1 MKFNK
6 HPSIQLVELFKKK
19 PYQGQSP
26 HQAKVIFLSSDANYS
41 EEISNHSFFKLILEY
56 HEDGITFWKKY
67 EIHHPFLHATYPF
80 KKNQGGVPFHK
91 RFTSIGLTSDYAEYV
106 CFLELLD
113 IPTIGSMSKDKKL
126 FLNLINISHL
136 KQIDELIQSNDGKL
150 FLVSK
155 NVIQMMH
162 LLKKKYGVFKWLK
175 PEVDSVGDQIL
186 INSNE
191 VKVIYHFSAS
201 VTSEYRKNLKKY
213 IDQVICYFLQK

>member
-67 EIHHPFLHATYPF
+67 GIHHPFLHATYPF
-80 KKNQGGVPFHK
+80 KKNKGGVPFHK

-136 KQIDELIQSNDGKL
+136 KQI
-150 FLVSK
+150 
-155 NVIQMMH
+155 
-162 LLKKKYGVFKWLK
+162 Y
-175 PEVDSVGDQIL
+175 
-186 INSNE
+186 
-191 VKVIYHFSAS
+191 
-201 VTSEYRKNLKKY
+201 
-213 IDQVICYFLQK
+213 